1 MVLMLRLML
10 FFGVFTVLVSTSLFT
25 IHRSASLDGNELE
38 QFYRFEN
45 LTKQYGLFLTH
56 GNDCLN
62 VDHGT
67 DADRSKRTH
76 CLYKLFDE
84 RSSNFTMKKLWDR
97 KMESFTYLTGS
108 NKNVVTNRTVQD
120 CEYNV
125 TLGNIL
131 YNIEKGLLVELVIQ
145 QSDCTSKATISGNI
159 LY

>member
-1 MVLMLRLML
+1 MVLILRLML
-10 FFGVFTVLVSTSLFT
+10 FFSLITVFVSTSLFT
-25 IHRSASLDGNELE
+25 IHRSSSLDGNELE

-45 LTKQYGLFLTH
+45 LTKQYGIFLTH

-84 RSSNFTMKKLWDR
+84 RSSNFTMENLWDR
-97 KMESFTYLTGS
+97 KMESFSYISGS
-108 NKNVVTNRTVQD
+108 NKSIVSNRTVQD
-120 CEYNV
+120 CEYNL
-125 TLGNIL
+125 TLENIL

-145 QSDCTSKATISGNI
+145 QSDCTSKTTISGSI
-159 LY
+159 LF